1 MSGFMVE
8 LKYPSQRKTLN
19 TIWVKEREGIF
30 KLVMEQ
36 KWITFTQKWITRII
50 KFFMNEDGTRGFFL
64 AHVNLCLGTFS
75 VRRPRDREYVLKIAY
90 LLCICVHCRSLS
102 VTTFLRQ
109 TCPHIQSSHSSHFT
123 DMGTNHNKC
132 KRHSEPNDFLPLEW

>member
-1 MSGFMVE
+1 MVE

-19 TIWVKEREGIF
+19 TIWVKEKKGIF

-36 KWITFTQKWITRII
+36 KWITRIF
-50 KFFMNEDGTRGFFL
+50 KFFMDEHGTWNRLGELFL
-64 AHVNLCLGTFS
+64 AHVNRYLRTLS
-75 VRRPRDREYVLKIAY
+75 VHRPRDREYVPKIAY
-90 LLCICVHCRSLS
+90 LLCICIHRRSLS

-109 TCPHIQSSHSSHFT
+109 KCPLIQSSQSSLFT

-132 KRHSEPNDFLPLEW
+132 NRHSEPNDFLPLEW